1 MSPDSK
7 SLMGSFP
14 KKKLKTGVFS
24 PSITNYHGEEPTDL
38 ECNKDKENQNIIK
51 GILEDINKEEKERK
65 ALVTKIIEQNPSTSY
80 EIVDTATVSQPSE
93 EVKVDY
99 KDLYSI
105 LLNENQ
111 HLRLETSKLTDKNR
125 QAQQK
130 LKALEK
136 SLCSCRS
143 KLLKTQIVGKQ
154 IKGVLKKALSENQID
169 QLLKK
174 KKRVNWKPAEV
185 VTAFTLRYL
194 FLRSHLSY
202 PLPSL
207 SSLRRWVLGFE

>member
-1 MSPDSK
+1 MV
-7 SLMGSFP
+7 LNGGFP
-14 KKKLKTGVFS
+14 KKNLKRGVL
-24 PSITNYHGEEPTDL
+24 PSITNDHGEEPTDL
-38 ECNKDKENQNIIK
+38 ECTEDKENQNIIK

-65 ALVTKIIEQNPSTSY
+65 ALVTKILEKNPSTSY

-99 KDLYSI
+99 KNLYSI

-111 HLRLETSKLTDKNR
+111 HLQLETSKLTDKNR

-169 QLLKK
+169 LLLKK
-174 KKRVNWKPAEV
+174 KKRMNWKPAEV
-185 VTAFTLRYL
+185 ATAFTLRYYSKKSYL
-194 FLRSHLSY
+194 FLRSHLNY

-207 SSLRRWVLGFE
+207 SSLRRWALGFE

>member
-1 MSPDSK
+1 MTQ
-7 SLMGSFP
+7 GGFP
-14 KKKLKTGVFS
+14 KKNLKRGVL
-24 PSITNYHGEEPTDL
+24 PSITNDHGEEPTDL
-38 ECNKDKENQNIIK
+38 ECTEDKENQNIIK

-65 ALVTKIIEQNPSTSY
+65 ALVTKNLEKNPSTSAT
-80 EIVDTATVSQPSE
+80 DTATVSQPSE

-99 KDLYSI
+99 KNLYSI

-111 HLRLETSKLTDKNR
+111 HLQLETSKLTDKNR

-154 IKGVLKKALSENQID
+154 IKGVLKKAE
-169 QLLKK
+169 
-174 KKRVNWKPAEV
+174 
-185 VTAFTLRYL
+185 
-194 FLRSHLSY
+194 
-202 PLPSL
+202 
-207 SSLRRWVLGFE
+207 

>member
-1 MSPDSK
+1 MSGDC
-7 SLMGSFP
+7 GFP
-14 KKKLKTGVFS
+14 KKNLKRGVL
-24 PSITNYHGEEPTDL
+24 PSITNDHGEEPTDL
-38 ECNKDKENQNIIK
+38 ECTEDKENQNIIK

-65 ALVTKIIEQNPSTSY
+65 ALVTKILEKNPSTSY

-99 KDLYSI
+99 KNLYSI

-111 HLRLETSKLTDKNR
+111 HLQLETSKLTDKNR

-143 KLLKTQIVGKQ
+143 KLLKTQIMGKQ
-154 IKGVLKKALSENQID
+154 IKGVLKKLICC
-169 QLLKK
+169 
-174 KKRVNWKPAEV
+174 
-185 VTAFTLRYL
+185 
-194 FLRSHLSY
+194 
-202 PLPSL
+202 
-207 SSLRRWVLGFE
+207 